1 MNVWN
6 SLPPSV
12 NFSSLST
19 FKRTICE
26 VDFSEFLAFY
36 FFLNLLFAF
45 IYGVLQFFFI
55 YIEFFYHLKGSC

>member
-1 MNVWN
+1 VNVWN

-26 VDFSEFLAFY
+26 VDFSELLAFN
-36 FFLNLLFAF
+36 FNLLFAF
-45 IYGVLQFFFI
+45 IYRVLQFYTVFR
-55 YIEFFYHLKGSC
+55 LDALA